1 MEYKSSE
8 VYRAMSYTVNFVLI
22 SVASESEGTVD
33 EEHIHQST
41 EMVRRP
47 NARKKKKPCGLETHE
62 HAGSLNGRS
71 LSSLDCI

>member
-22 SVASESEGTVD
+22 SVASKREGTVD

-47 NARKKKKPCGLETHE
+47 NARKKKNPVALRLT
-62 HAGSLNGRS
+62 STPDR
-71 LSSLDCI
+71 